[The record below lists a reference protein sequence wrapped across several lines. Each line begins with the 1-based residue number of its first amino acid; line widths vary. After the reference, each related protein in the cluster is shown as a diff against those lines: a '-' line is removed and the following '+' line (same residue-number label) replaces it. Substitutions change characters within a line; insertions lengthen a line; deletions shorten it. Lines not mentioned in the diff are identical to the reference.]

1 MSVTFEH
8 VSKRYQADT
17 LAVDDVSFT
26 AADGELVVLVGES
39 GCGKTTTL
47 KLINRLIEPTSGRIL
62 VEDQDVTQMDV
73 VTLRR
78 SMGYVFQGVGLF
90 PHMTIGENI
99 AITPSLLNWDN
110 ERIQARVDYLLDLV
124 RLPAAQFRD
133 RLPTELSGGQA
144 QRIGFARALAA
155 EPTVMLLDEAFGA
168 LDPLTRDSLRDDFR
182 SIHSD
187 LKLTSI
193 LVTHDMTE
201 ALLLA
206 DRIIVIRAGKILQN
220 GAPAELL
227 SEPADEYVAQLL
239 SSPRRQSAQLDA
251 LMASNQSQSQ

>member
-62 VEDQDVTQMDV
+62 VEDQDVTRMDV